1 MMLNKYSKVEDT
13 FFEAFNGIYTR
24 LLITADDEDILKQA
38 AYDSTATPGAVIGRI
53 EGGVEGFVSED
64 KTPDNR
70 VGAVAQY
77 WFNSK
82 DLERFEIELSYRI
95 RQDILVKPFTSVF
108 NFTSN
113 HNGFI
118 GMMKYVGNCGDG
130 FQWEEKIGDR
140 NMINVPIAVPDFK
153 IESEIAYS
161 KGIMGANFWYMCND
175 KNAVV
180 EAGKIAIEAIS
191 NIEGVIT
198 PFGICSAASKV
209 ETNYPWIGPTTNH
222 PYCPSL
228 KERLRNES
236 KVPDDVKYIPEIVI
250 NGINKKVIFE
260 AVKIAIDSIVDREDI
275 VKISAGNF
283 NGELGNYKFKLLD
296 ILNTYKI

>member
-1 MMLNKYSKVEDT
+1 MSYNKVEDT
-13 FFEAFNGIYTR
+13 FFEAYDGIYSR

-53 EGGVEGFVSED
+53 EGGVEGFIDEN

-70 VGAVAQY
+70 IGAIAQY
-77 WFNSK
+77 WFNSH
-82 DLERFEIELSYRI
+82 DLKKFEIELSYRI

-108 NFTSN
+108 NLTPN
-113 HNGFI
+113 PKGFI
-118 GMMKYVGNCGDG
+118 NMMKHVGNCGDG
-130 FQWEEKIGDR
+130 YQWEEKIFGK

-153 IESEIAYS
+153 IEQEIGYSE
-161 KGIMGANFWYMCND
+161 GIMGANFWYMCNE
-175 KNAVV
+175 KKAVV
-180 EAGKIAIEAIS
+180 EAGKIIIEAIN

-228 KERLRNES
+228 KKRLVNES
-236 KVPDDVKYIPEIVI
+236 KVPDNVKYIPEIVV
-250 NGINKKVIFE
+250 NGVNKESISKAI
-260 AVKIAIDSIVDREDI
+260 KIAIDSIVDREDI

-283 NGELGNYKFKLLD
+283 NGELGNYNFKLLD
-296 ILNTYKI
+296 ILNTNKI